1 MSTEHRGK
9 YSGFDPLFIEE
20 KQYKK
25 HEILVKSSAGEF
37 KDRTVYTW
45 QISVPQN
52 ILVWNNLKEK
62 KNNFFLIKSNLSV
75 IRKSS
80 SVITGDL
87 LQWPFMSTP
96 LWS

>member
-9 YSGFDPLFIEE
+9 YSGFDPLFTEE

-62 KNNFFLIKSNLSV
+62 KNNLFLSKAIS
-75 IRKSS
+75 
-80 SVITGDL
+80 
-87 LQWPFMSTP
+87 Q
-96 LWS
+96 